1 MLFKEDGTLHNNHKI
16 NLTSL
21 HVVRDELIITIE
33 QAATQLEGFVSDR
46 ENIKLLN
53 SCIASL
59 QQIRG
64 SLDLI
69 ELAGACEVAGELLY
83 TAQKISADGVPLG
96 DEKLSA
102 LTKGFFVLSCYFEYA
117 LQKEWGM
124 PALMIPY
131 INEIRISNR
140 QPIMWES
147 YFTGVSSNFTLPSN
161 NKQAVIVP
169 EGETLEGMAKRF
181 RHMYQIGLLGVIKE
195 LRVKT
200 SLELMKRA
208 LRKLTVHAKGQP
220 NQTFWWLA
228 CHLIDVFLKKE
239 MALTLERK
247 RLLSHFDKEFR
258 RIEKEG
264 QAGFSHVTDQDYLIE
279 MAYYIALSNIDEEP
293 FVKIVKSFGFD
304 NLSYTEQDRI
314 NESAVLTGPSAS
326 TVSSVVDTL
335 KGELRIAKEVIENSA
350 ENNSSILENSDDFII
365 SITKIRDI
373 LGVVGLKSAAETMSQ
388 QLQKLAVWKES
399 GEYPDTKELMDVA
412 DAFLYVESV
421 LDSIINSNFSDEKL
435 SAINDQSRHDMILN
449 SHLAGAQLVVLE
461 EAETGLNL
469 MKRALSSFS
478 ESSYDRVHIKNVAKT
493 MNSVRG
499 GMIVLE
505 LPRAAEILAS
515 SIKFVEG
522 CLLSNTPPAA
532 LDHML
537 ETFADTIICLEYY
550 LDCMKVDKYISAD
563 TLIIA
568 EESLAALGY
577 GVIHTAAKN

>member
-1 MLFKEDGTLHNNHKI
+1 M
-16 NLTSL
+16 
-21 HVVRDELIITIE
+21 RDELVITIE

-46 ENIKLLN
+46 ENTKLLN
-53 SCIASL
+53 ACIASL

-69 ELAGACEVAGELLY
+69 ELVGARELSSELLA
-83 TAQKISADGVPLG
+83 TAQKISEDGVPLG

-131 INEIRISNR
+131 INDIRISNR

-147 YFTGVSSNFTLPSN
+147 YFTGVGSSFALPTDNEGPAS
-161 NKQAVIVP
+161 IP
-169 EGETLEGMAKRF
+169 EGETIEGMAKRF
-181 RHMYQIGLLGVIKE
+181 RHMYQIGLLGVIRDVR
-195 LRVKT
+195 LKT

-208 LRKLTVHAKGQP
+208 LTKITIYSKGQS

-228 CHLIDVFLKKE
+228 CNTVDAFLKQD
-239 MALTLERK
+239 MQITLERK
-247 RLLSHFDKEFR
+247 RLFSHLDKEFKR
-258 RIEKEG
+258 VEKEG
-264 QAGFSHVTDQDYLIE
+264 LSGFSHVTDQSYMTE
-279 MAYYIALSNIDEEP
+279 MAYYIALASIDEQP
-293 FVKIVKSFGFD
+293 FITITKSFGFSD
-304 NLSYTEQDRI
+304 LGYTEEDRC
-314 NESAVLTGPSAS
+314 NQTQVLTGPSAS

-335 KGELRIAKEVIENSA
+335 KTELLIAKEVIENSA
-350 ENNSSILENSDDFII
+350 ESDSAMLENNEDFLI

-373 LGVVGLKSAAETMSQ
+373 LGVVGLKSAAETMRQ
-388 QLQKLAVWKES
+388 QLEKVEAWKEE
-399 GEYPDTKELMDVA
+399 GEKPDSKELMDVA

-421 LDSIINSNFSDEKL
+421 LDSVINSNFSDEKL
-435 SAINDQSRHDMILN
+435 TQVNEQSRHDMILN

-461 EAETGLNL
+461 EAETGLTL
-469 MKRALSSFS
+469 IKRALSSFS
-478 ESSYDRVHIKNVAKT
+478 ESAYDRVHIKNVAKT

-505 LPRAAEILAS
+505 LPRAAEIMAS
-515 SIKFVEG
+515 SIRFVEG

-532 LDHML
+532 LEHML

-550 LDCMKVDKYISAD
+550 LDCMKVDKFISTD

-577 GVIHTAAKN
+577 GVNYSGD

>member
-1 MLFKEDGTLHNNHKI
+1 M
-16 NLTSL
+16 
-21 HVVRDELIITIE
+21 RDELVITIE

-46 ENIKLLN
+46 ENTKLLA
-53 SCIASL
+53 SCIGSL

-69 ELAGACEVAGELLY
+69 ELVGARELSGELLA
-83 TAQKISADGVPLG
+83 TAQKISEDGVPLG

-124 PALMIPY
+124 PVLMIPY
-131 INEIRISNR
+131 INDIRISNR

-147 YFTGVSSNFTLPSN
+147 HFTSVTAAFTLPSN
-161 NKQAVIVP
+161 KDESVSIP
-169 EGETLEGMAKRF
+169 EGETIEGMAKRF
-181 RHMYQIGLLGVIKE
+181 RHMYQIGLLGVIRDVR
-195 LRVKT
+195 LKT

-208 LRKLTVHAKGQP
+208 LTKITNYAKGQP

-228 CHLIDVFLKKE
+228 CNTVDAFLKRD
-239 MALTLERK
+239 MAITLERK
-247 RLLSHFDKEFR
+247 RLFSHLDKEFK

-264 QAGFSHVTDQDYLIE
+264 FTGFSHVTDQIYMTE
-279 MAYYIALSNIDEEP
+279 MAYYIALADIDEQP
-293 FVKIVKSFGFD
+293 FITITKSFGFSD
-304 NLSYTEQDRI
+304 LSYTEVERNNQ
-314 NESAVLTGPSAS
+314 AQVLTGPSAS

-335 KGELRIAKEVIENSA
+335 KTELLIAKEVIENSA
-350 ENNSSILENSDDFII
+350 ESDSAMLENNEDFII

-373 LGVVGLKSAAETMSQ
+373 LGVVGLKSASETMRQ
-388 QLQKLAVWKES
+388 QLEKVEQWKEE
-399 GEYPDTKELMDVA
+399 GEKPDSKELMDVA

-421 LDSIINSNFSDEKL
+421 LDSVINSNFSDERL
-435 SAINDQSRHDMILN
+435 SEVNEQSRHDMILN

-461 EAETGLNL
+461 EAETGLTL
-469 MKRALSSFS
+469 IKRSLSSFS

-505 LPRAAEILAS
+505 LPRAAEIMSS
-515 SIKFVEG
+515 SIRFVEG

-532 LDHML
+532 LEHML

-550 LDCMKVDKYISAD
+550 LDCMKVDKFISAD

-577 GVIHTAAKN
+577 GVNYSGD